1 MNTKDAKKEE
11 ALHGRLM
18 PPAAAATY
26 LGVVV
31 NTLAKWR
38 HFGTGPAYIKFGSKI
53 LYEREVIDAWLAAH
67 RRNSTSE
74 AA

>member
-1 MNTKDAKKEE
+1 MNTKDAKKE
-11 ALHGRLM
+11 AAHHGRLM
-18 PPAAAATY
+18 TPPAAAAY

-38 HFGTGPAYIKFGSKI
+38 HYGQGPGYIKFGSKVF
-53 LYEREVIDAWLAAH
+53 YEREVIDAWLDAH
-67 RRNSTSE
+67 RRNSTSQ